1 MTEQAQ
7 IKQIV
12 YQAQTK
18 KKKSANLFT
27 NLLDLHNPI

>member
-12 YQAQTK
+12 HQAQTH
-18 KKKSANLFT
+18 KKSANLFRK